1 MEHRAEGNGAQALTA
16 CALYRAGRNA
26 YPTYRQECLSYLN
39 AQPNCHFGIIGKIG
53 SEGVCAVYEE
63 RRVG

>member
-1 MEHRAEGNGAQALTA
+1 MRGSGWVNIKYIYYYEQYTCAPWLT
-16 CALYRAGRNA
+16 
-26 YPTYRQECLSYLN
+26 YLN